1 MAVTQFIADLH
12 VHSKHSR
19 ATSKEMGLEALAY
32 WGKLKGIQLVATG
45 DFTHPVYF
53 SEIKAKLEEQA
64 SGIFCLKTEAKEGN
78 KGTRFILCTEVS
90 NMFSQGGKSNRRTHT
105 LIFAPSIAV
114 VERINTVLGKLG
126 KLGSDGRPIFSFPV
140 KDLVKM
146 ILDISDEC
154 LLVPA
159 HAWTPWF
166 SVFGANSGFNSLEEC
181 FEEQTKNIHAI
192 ETGLSSDPEMNWRWS
207 ALDTITLI
215 SNSDAHSPS
224 KIGREANCFACAME
238 YPEIIRVIK
247 EKDPAGLL
255 FTVEFFPE
263 EGKYHYD
270 GHRNCNVLL
279 SPSESKLY
287 DNICPVCGRKLTVGV
302 MHRVEELADR
312 AEAFVPPKA
321 IPSIHLI
328 PLEEIIAE
336 ALGQGVGTKGVDRE
350 YMQLVEQGGSEFAIL
365 LDLPPEEIERIAH
378 PRVYEGIMRVRKGE
392 LKIIP
397 GHDGVYG
404 QISIFPEEEGGDKP
418 KEEEEQMS
426 LF

>member
-1 MAVTQFIADLH
+1 VKPFMADLH

-19 ATSKEMGLEALAY
+19 ATSKEMGLETLAH
-32 WGKLKGIQLVATG
+32 WGKLKGIQLIATG

-53 SEIKAKLEEQA
+53 SEIKAKLEPA
-64 SGIFCLKTEAKEGN
+64 ADGIYRLKEGEQQ
-78 KGTRFILCTEVS
+78 THFILVTEVS
-90 NMFSQGGKSNRRTHT
+90 NMFTQGKRTDRRAHT
-105 LIFAPSIAV
+105 LIFAPSIEV
-114 VERINTVLGKLG
+114 VERINNALTRLG

-140 KDLVKM
+140 KDLVK
-146 ILDISDEC
+146 IVLDVSEDC

-166 SVFGANSGFNSLEEC
+166 SVFGANSGFDSLEEC
-181 FEEQTKNIHAI
+181 FEEQTKYIHAI
-192 ETGLSSDPEMNWRWS
+192 ETGLSSDPQMNWRWS
-207 ALDTITLI
+207 ALDNLTLI

-224 KIGREANCFACAME
+224 KLGREANCFACALE
-238 YPEIIRVIK
+238 YPEIIRVMK

-279 SPSESKLY
+279 APYQSRAY

-312 AEAFVPPKA
+312 EAGFVPPKA

-336 ALGQGVGTKGVDRE
+336 ALGQGTGTKGVNQE
-350 YMQLVEQGGSEFAIL
+350 YMRLVEAGGSEFAIL
-365 LDLPPEEIERIAH
+365 LDLPPEEIEHIAP
-378 PRVYEGIMRVRKGE
+378 PRVYEGIMRVRRGE
-392 LKIIP
+392 LNITP

-404 QISIFPEEEGGDKP
+404 KISIFPKDEEGEKP
-418 KEEEEQMS
+418 KEDEEQMS